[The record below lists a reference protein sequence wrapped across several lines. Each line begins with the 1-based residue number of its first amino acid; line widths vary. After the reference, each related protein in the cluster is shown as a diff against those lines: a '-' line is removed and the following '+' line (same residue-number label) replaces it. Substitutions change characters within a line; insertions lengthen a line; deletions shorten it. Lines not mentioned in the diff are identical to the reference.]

1 MNAVLKLGFCLLIG
15 LVMLTQSAP
24 VQGQSAAR
32 GPLTLVV
39 PYPAG
44 GSTDQ
49 VARLLI
55 DALGA
60 ELGQPVVI
68 DNRGGSA
75 GNVGAAHVARS
86 TPDGSTVLLATNAVM
101 TMNPF
106 MFKSINFDPVKDFT
120 AISSVTQGVIGIAV
134 NAELPIHSIKDLVE
148 YAKKN
153 PGKVT
158 FGTPG
163 TGSPQHVTGEL
174 LNQRGGV
181 KMIHVPYR
189 GGGPMMSDLIGGHI
203 NVGIIVLSAI
213 LPQLESKKI
222 RLIAIAEKSRFVGAL
237 DTPTAAETFPGFEV
251 SAWFGLFGPAGMP
264 PAVVSSLNLA
274 IGKVLNTPEIRKKLE
289 DLAIPPSPGAPEQLA
304 QVVKTDLDRWGRLFS
319 EVGLKA
325 E

>member
-1 MNAVLKLGFCLLIG
+1 
-15 LVMLTQSAP
+15 LTQP
-24 VQGQSAAR
+24 VAAQAQSPAR
-32 GPLTLVV
+32 GALTLVV

-44 GSTDQ
+44 GTTDQ
-49 VARLLI
+49 VARMLI
-55 DALGA
+55 DALGT

-86 TPDGSTVLLATNAVM
+86 NPDGSTVLLATNAIV

-106 MFKSINFDPVKDFT
+106 MYKSINFDPVKDFT
-120 AISSVTQGVIGIAV
+120 AISGVTQGVIGIAV
-134 NAELPIHSIKDLVE
+134 NADLPIYSVKDLVE
-148 YAKKN
+148 YAQKN

-222 RLIAIAEKSRFVGAL
+222 RLIAIAEKSRFGGAP
-237 DTPTAAETFPGFEV
+237 DTPTVAETFPGFEV
-251 SAWFGLFGPAGMP
+251 SAWFGLFGPAGMS
-264 PAVVSSLNLA
+264 PAVVSRLNSA
-274 IGKVLNTPEIRKKLE
+274 IGKVLRTPEIRKKLE
-289 DLAIPPSPGAPEQLA
+289 DLAIPPSPGTPEQLA
-304 QVVKTDLDRWGRLFS
+304 QVVKTDLDRWGKLFS
-319 EVGLKA
+319 EIGLKA